1 MNNAQE
7 YLEKITKDSLCS
19 LLLEHYDLLFETTYS
34 LQNKN
39 KGVTTFSELT
49 ILLIS
54 LCPEVLSF
62 LFVSLIMD
70 KKVINLNKIIKVN
83 MYFLV

>member
-1 MNNAQE
+1 MSCAQE
-7 YLEKITKDSLCS
+7 YLEKISKDSLCS
-19 LLLEHYDLLFETTYS
+19 LLLENFELLFEITYS

-49 ILLIS
+49 VLLIS
-54 LCPEVLSF
+54 VCPELLSF

-70 KKVINLNKIIKVN
+70 KKVINLNKIIKVSI
-83 MYFLV
+83 F